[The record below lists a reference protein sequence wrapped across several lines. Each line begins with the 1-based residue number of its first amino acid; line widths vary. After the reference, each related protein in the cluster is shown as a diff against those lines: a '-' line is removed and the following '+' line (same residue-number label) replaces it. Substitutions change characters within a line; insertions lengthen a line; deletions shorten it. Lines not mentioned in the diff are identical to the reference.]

1 MVVPPHAAPSS
12 RGAAPRVLL
21 FSQDEDHG
29 YAVAFLLGVLGWP
42 TYPHADAETLVEV
55 CRAYRPD
62 VVFLE
67 SAGDAD
73 APASAADLRAA
84 CDDQDLVVVA
94 VTPPWERRDSRWAS
108 TREFDAVEDR
118 PLDARRAAAQLARV
132 RPG

>member
-1 MVVPPHAAPSS
+1 MAPPPPAAPPS
-12 RGAAPRVLL
+12 RGASPRVLL
-21 FSQDEDHG
+21 FTDDEDHG

-42 TYPHADAETLVEV
+42 TYPHVDPETLVEV

-67 SAGDAD
+67 SAGEAD
-73 APASAADLRAA
+73 SPASAADLRAA
-84 CDDQDLVVVA
+84 CDDPDLVVVA

-118 PLDARRAAAQLARV
+118 PLDAKRAAALLARV